1 MKFQKSQPIESE
13 HLRASSLLITPKGNP
28 MSPLKNMAA
37 PSPAKMQAHEMH
49 EKAGS
54 ISNTCAQAPSRD
66 DMKKRLSTKPG
77 WGQTAPMCSVGLSRF
92 TSS

>member
-28 MSPLKNMAA
+28 MSPLKNMAV
-37 PSPAKMQAHEMH
+37 PSPAKIQAHEMH

-54 ISNTCAQAPSRD
+54 ISNTCARALLWD

-77 WGQTAPMCSVGLSRF
+77 WEQTAPVCSVGLSG
-92 TSS
+92 